1 MIERAPVTAKMKRV
15 LMIAYHF
22 PPMQGSSGVQRT
34 LRFVRHLPEFGW
46 EPLVLTAHPRA
57 YPSTAQDQ
65 MADIPAGICITRAPA
80 WDTAHHLAIAG
91 RYPGMLAR
99 PDRWVSW
106 WLGAIPSGLRMITRH
121 KPTALWSTYPIAT
134 AHCIGRTLQRLT
146 RLPWIAD
153 FRDPMAQDDYPEDPA
168 TWRSFARIEREAV
181 HAARYSTFTTPSA
194 VAAYQE
200 RYPGRS
206 ERITLLE
213 NGYDEET
220 FANAPAGGP
229 LNPGRLTI
237 LHSGVVYP
245 SERDP
250 RQLFAA
256 LRLIKARA
264 PDVYGR
270 LCVRFRAAV
279 HEPLLRHLAGENTV
293 EAAVEI
299 LPPVGYAEALA
310 EMLRAEGLL
319 VLQASNCNAQ
329 IPAKLYEYFR
339 ARRPILALTDPAG
352 DTARVARAAG
362 IDAIAPLGD
371 AEAIA
376 GLLLRFADAPLSGT
390 LPGEAAV
397 ASASRRGRARQLAAL
412 LDDATS
418 E

>member
-1 MIERAPVTAKMKRV
+1 MLQRAPITAKMKRV

-22 PPMQGSSGVQRT
+22 PPLQGSSGVQRT

-65 MADIPAGICITRAPA
+65 MADIPAGTCVTRAAA
-80 WDTAHHLAIAG
+80 WDTAHHFAIAG

-99 PDRWVSW
+99 PDRWISW
-106 WLGAIPSGLRMITRH
+106 WLGAIPSGLRMITQH
-121 KPTALWSTYPIAT
+121 KPNALWSTYPIAT
-134 AHCIGRTLQRLT
+134 AHRIGRTLQRLT

-168 TWRSFARIEREAV
+168 TWRSFAQIERDAV
-181 HAARYSTFTTPSA
+181 HSARYSTFTTPSA
-194 VAAYQE
+194 VTAYRE
-200 RYPGRS
+200 RYPARS

-220 FANAPAGGP
+220 FANAPTGGP
-229 LNPGRLTI
+229 LNPGCLTV

-256 LRLIKARA
+256 LRLIKVRA

-270 LCVRFRAAV
+270 LRVRFRAAV
-279 HEPLLRHLAGENTV
+279 HEPLLRHLASENAV

-329 IPAKLYEYFR
+329 IPAKLYEYLR
-339 ARRPILALTDPAG
+339 ARRPILTLADPAG
-352 DTARVARAAG
+352 DTAGVTRSAG
-362 IDAIAPLGD
+362 IDAIAPLDD

-376 GLLLRFADAPLSGT
+376 GLLSRFVGAPLSGT
-390 LPGEAAV
+390 LPSEAV
-397 ASASRRGRARQLAAL
+397 VSNASRRGRARQLAAL
-412 LDDATS
+412 LDSALR